1 VKKRKSD
8 FKIISILKVLLITI
22 LVGLLVTYFFVQDI
36 EEMLG
41 DIFAIVLYSLFIG
54 STLWAGNDL
63 IVRTIE
69 KHPLLIKK
77 PERKFII
84 VIIVVIIYSFIA
96 IIFVS
101 FIWHVFWLKGNISEF
116 NMPSFQHI
124 AVLLGVTFIITFG
137 TGLKEF
143 IHDEK
148 ENIIREEKLKME
160 IIKLQYETLK
170 NQVNPHFLFN
180 SLNAL
185 TSLVAE
191 NDDAVRF
198 IKNLADVYR
207 YVLDQKD
214 KELVDFKQELNFV
227 SAYLYLHQIRFG
239 KNLEV
244 NVCKAPPNKMVVPLA
259 VQMLV
264 ENAIKH
270 NEISVDAPLKISI
283 FIENDF
289 VVVENNS
296 QLKSMVTDSSKIG
309 LGNIKSR
316 YEYLTDIK
324 LIIGEFEGKFI
335 VKLPLLEVKKI

>member
-1 VKKRKSD
+1 VRKRKSD
-8 FKIISILKVLLITI
+8 FKIIRILKVLLLTI

-41 DIFAIVLYSLFIG
+41 NIFASIIYSLFIG
-54 STLWAGNDL
+54 SILWAGNEL
-63 IVRTIE
+63 IISTIG
-69 KHPLLIKK
+69 KHPALKKK
-77 PERKFII
+77 PNRKFTI
-84 VIIVVIIYSFIA
+84 VIIVVIIYFFIA

-101 FIWHVFWLKGNISEF
+101 LIWHVFWEKGSISEF

-124 AVLLGVTFIITFG
+124 AVSLGVTFIITFG
-137 TGLKEF
+137 TSLREF

-148 ENIIREEKLKME
+148 ENIIREEKLKTE

-191 NDDAVRF
+191 NDEAVSF

-214 KELVDFKQELNFV
+214 KELVSLEQELEFV

-239 KNLEV
+239 KNLEID
-244 NVCKAPPNKMVVPLA
+244 VCKAPANKMVVPLA

-283 FIENDF
+283 SVEDELIIIEN
-289 VVVENNS
+289 NL
-296 QLKSMVTDSSKIG
+296 QLKSMMPDSSKIG
-309 LGNIKSR
+309 LGNIKAR

-324 LIIGEFEGKFI
+324 IVAGEFDNKFI
-335 VKLPLLEVKKI
+335 VKIPLLEMKKS